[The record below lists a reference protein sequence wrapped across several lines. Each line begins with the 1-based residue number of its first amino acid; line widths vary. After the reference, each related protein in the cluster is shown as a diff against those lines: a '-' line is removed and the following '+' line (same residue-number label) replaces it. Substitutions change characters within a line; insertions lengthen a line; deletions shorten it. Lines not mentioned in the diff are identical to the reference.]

1 MQFADSFCRGV
12 IRINDQYFSRIDL
25 KETNTVS
32 LRPNPAVFNA
42 FSQTTPPR
50 EDGYCEL
57 SINWN
62 DEYRAIELLFT
73 QRSDDDDYQ
82 YKGGVCIVNL
92 AVYTMLIGLFGY
104 LSYERKELPGNPFH
118 GNLLMDKQSL
128 PDPIKKQI
136 YSFLATWSEHRPNPF
151 II

>member
-12 IRINDQYFSRIDL
+12 IRIDEQYFSRIDL
-25 KETNTVS
+25 KGTNTVS
-32 LRPNPAVFNA
+32 LRPNLAVFNA

-57 SINWN
+57 SINWI
-62 DEYRAIELLFT
+62 DDYGAIELLFT
-73 QRSDDDDYQ
+73 QKSDNGDYQ

-92 AVYTMLIGLFGY
+92 ASYILLIKNFGH
-104 LSYERKELPGNPFH
+104 LSYERKKLPGNEYH
-118 GNLLMDKQSL
+118 GNLLMDKERL

-136 YSFLATWSEHRPNPF
+136 YSFLATSSEHIPNPYTT
-151 II
+151 